1 MKIKRFNESQQS
13 SWEIL
18 INYDSGNS
26 LESEHG
32 LEESVTPEWN
42 SEKSALENLDRIE
55 EHYKFYKKLNDY
67 YRSYRNLFKDRFELF
82 RESSQKDW
90 AIIENKIWSKSRD
103 QVVDKGYQQKNPDDC
118 EVIPFVL
125 ESALKLYD
133 DGGSPITQSAF
144 WCGYFEKLNW
154 AEVRPKGNK
163 YKRSF

>member
-1 MKIKRFNESQQS
+1 MKIKRFNESQKS
-13 SWEIL
+13 SWEII

-67 YRSYRNLFKDRFELF
+67 YRSHKNLLKDRFELF
-82 RESSQKDW
+82 REASQKDW
-90 AIIENKIWSKSRD
+90 AIIENKIWSTSRD
-103 QVVDKGYQQKNPDDC
+103 QVVDKRYQQKNSGDC

-133 DGGSPITQSAF
+133 DNGSPITQSAF

-163 YKRSF
+163 YKKYF